1 MVRHLKRLMV
11 GIDEA
16 LQTENL
22 SANALGLLQPY
33 QPNVSVTWL
42 FQRSMSIGVN
52 QFVEPHQ
59 INELLAGVFQVM
71 EKLGEPVLK
80 PFLQDVVQF
89 PALAQTLF
97 VTSLKQPGLVI
108 KIIPQVGIGNL
119 LNWMKHYLNLGV
131 YSFLYPIG
139 GVMEGLTAKMSE
151 EQRYYYNRWI
161 EQWKYGS
168 GGDYIE

>member
-1 MVRHLKRLMV
+1 
-11 GIDEA
+11 
-16 LQTENL
+16 
-22 SANALGLLQPY
+22 
-33 QPNVSVTWL
+33 
-42 FQRSMSIGVN
+42 
-52 QFVEPHQ
+52 
-59 INELLAGVFQVM
+59 QVM

-119 LNWMKHYLNLGV
+119 LNWIKHYLNLGV